1 MKKFMINAFAT
12 TGISLIML
20 SFVALAF
27 HAKCIYLETVF
38 QIFVVNVLSHL
49 LIILIRK
56 MDFRSNFLEM
66 TLELIS
72 LESELLIFGWL
83 FHWFT
88 SVSVA
93 ILVIMGGD
101 DICHITIFEFI
112 TDEASGKGNQFSDSK
127 AADAINQVL
136 WQSVFKGEDKM
147 EKEE

>member
-27 HAKCIYLETVF
+27 HAKRIYLETVF

-56 MDFRSNFLEM
+56 MDFRSNCLEM

-93 ILVIMGGD
+93 ILVIMGGM
-101 DICHITIFEFI
+101 IYVISLFL
-112 TDEASGKGNQFSDSK
+112 NLLQMRQ
-127 AADAINQVL
+127 AAKEINSLIQ
-136 WQSVFKGEDKM
+136 KRRM
-147 EKEE
+147 H

>member
-56 MDFRSNFLEM
+56 MDFRSNCLEM

-93 ILVIMGGD
+93 ILVIMGGM
-101 DICHITIFEFI
+101 IYVISLFL
-112 TDEASGKGNQFSDSK
+112 NLLQMRQ
-127 AADAINQVL
+127 AAKEINSLIQ
-136 WQSVFKGEDKM
+136 KRRM
-147 EKEE
+147 H

>member
-38 QIFVVNVLSHL
+38 QVFVVNVLSHL
-49 LIILIRK
+49 LIMLIRK
-56 MDFRSNFLEM
+56 MDFRSNSLEM
-66 TLELIS
+66 MLELIS

-88 SVSVA
+88 SVSVG
-93 ILVIMGGD
+93 ILVIMGVM
-101 DICHITIFEFI
+101 IYVISLFLNLLQM
-112 TDEASGKGNQFSDSK
+112 KQ
-127 AADAINQVL
+127 AAKEINALIQRRRM
-136 WQSVFKGEDKM
+136 Q
-147 EKEE
+147 

>member
-38 QIFVVNVLSHL
+38 QVFVVNVLSHL

-56 MDFRSNFLEM
+56 MDFRSNCLEM

-93 ILVIMGGD
+93 ILVIMGGM
-101 DICHITIFEFI
+101 IYVISLFL
-112 TDEASGKGNQFSDSK
+112 NLLQMRQ
-127 AADAINQVL
+127 AAKEINSLIQKRRM
-136 WQSVFKGEDKM
+136 Q
-147 EKEE
+147 

>member
-1 MKKFMINAFAT
+1 MINAFAT

-38 QIFVVNVLSHL
+38 QVFVVNVLSHL

-56 MDFRSNFLEM
+56 MDFRSNCLEM

-93 ILVIMGGD
+93 ILVIMGGM
-101 DICHITIFEFI
+101 IYVISLFFNLLQM
-112 TDEASGKGNQFSDSK
+112 KQ
-127 AADAINQVL
+127 AAKEINSLIQKRRM
-136 WQSVFKGEDKM
+136 Q
-147 EKEE
+147 

>member
-56 MDFRSNFLEM
+56 MDFRSTCLEM

-83 FHWFT
+83 FQWFT

-93 ILVIMGGD
+93 ILVIMGGM
-101 DICHITIFEFI
+101 IYVISLFLNLLQM
-112 TDEASGKGNQFSDSK
+112 KQ
-127 AADAINQVL
+127 AAKEINSLIQKRRM
-136 WQSVFKGEDKM
+136 Q
-147 EKEE
+147 

>member
-38 QIFVVNVLSHL
+38 QVFVVNVLSHL

-56 MDFRSNFLEM
+56 MDFRSNCLEM

-72 LESELLIFGWL
+72 LESEILIFGWL

-93 ILVIMGGD
+93 ILVIMGGM
-101 DICHITIFEFI
+101 IYVISLFLNLLQM
-112 TDEASGKGNQFSDSK
+112 KQ
-127 AADAINQVL
+127 AAKEINSLIQKRRM
-136 WQSVFKGEDKM
+136 Q
-147 EKEE
+147 

>member
-1 MKKFMINAFAT
+1 MKKFMINTFAT
-12 TGISLIML
+12 TGIFLIML

-56 MDFRSNFLEM
+56 MDFRSNCLEM

-93 ILVIMGGD
+93 ILVIMGGGWYMSYHYFL
-101 DICHITIFEFI
+101 IYYRWSKRQRKSILWFK
-112 TDEASGKGNQFSDSK
+112 SGGCNKSSSL
-127 AADAINQVL
+127 AI
-136 WQSVFKGEDKM
+136 SI
-147 EKEE
+147 

>member
-1 MKKFMINAFAT
+1 MINAFAT

-38 QIFVVNVLSHL
+38 QVFVVNVLSHL

-56 MDFRSNFLEM
+56 MDFRSNCLEM

-72 LESELLIFGWL
+72 LESEILIFGWL

-93 ILVIMGGD
+93 ILVIMGGM
-101 DICHITIFEFI
+101 IYVISLFL
-112 TDEASGKGNQFSDSK
+112 NLLQMRQ
-127 AADAINQVL
+127 AAKEINSLIQ
-136 WQSVFKGEDKM
+136 KRRM
-147 EKEE
+147 H

>member
-56 MDFRSNFLEM
+56 MDFRSNCLEM

-72 LESELLIFGWL
+72 LESEILIFGWL

-93 ILVIMGGD
+93 ILVIMGGM
-101 DICHITIFEFI
+101 IYVISLFFNLLQM
-112 TDEASGKGNQFSDSK
+112 KQ
-127 AADAINQVL
+127 AAKEINSLIQ
-136 WQSVFKGEDKM
+136 KRRM
-147 EKEE
+147 H

>member
-38 QIFVVNVLSHL
+38 QVFVVNVLSHL

-56 MDFRSNFLEM
+56 MDFRSNCLEM

-72 LESELLIFGWL
+72 LESEILIFGWL

-88 SVSVA
+88 RVSVA
-93 ILVIMGGD
+93 ILVIMGGM
-101 DICHITIFEFI
+101 IYVISLFLNLLQM
-112 TDEASGKGNQFSDSK
+112 KQ
-127 AADAINQVL
+127 AAKEINSLIQKRRM
-136 WQSVFKGEDKM
+136 Q
-147 EKEE
+147 

>member
-38 QIFVVNVLSHL
+38 QVFVVNVLSHL

-56 MDFRSNFLEM
+56 MDFRSNCLEM

-93 ILVIMGGD
+93 ILVIMGGM
-101 DICHITIFEFI
+101 IYVISLFFNLLQM
-112 TDEASGKGNQFSDSK
+112 KQ
-127 AADAINQVL
+127 AAKEINSLIQKRRM
-136 WQSVFKGEDKM
+136 Q
-147 EKEE
+147 

>member
-56 MDFRSNFLEM
+56 MDFRSNCLEM

-83 FHWFT
+83 FQWFT

-93 ILVIMGGD
+93 ILVIMGGM
-101 DICHITIFEFI
+101 IYVISLFLNLLQM
-112 TDEASGKGNQFSDSK
+112 KQ
-127 AADAINQVL
+127 AAKEINSLIQKRRM
-136 WQSVFKGEDKM
+136 Q
-147 EKEE
+147 

>member
-56 MDFRSNFLEM
+56 MDFRSNCLEM

-93 ILVIMGGD
+93 ILVIMGGM
-101 DICHITIFEFI
+101 IYVISLFLNLLQM
-112 TDEASGKGNQFSDSK
+112 KQ
-127 AADAINQVL
+127 AAKEINSLIQKRRM
-136 WQSVFKGEDKM
+136 Q
-147 EKEE
+147 

>member
-38 QIFVVNVLSHL
+38 QVFVVNVLSHL

-56 MDFRSNFLEM
+56 MDFRSNCLEM

-72 LESELLIFGWL
+72 LESEILIFGWL

-93 ILVIMGGD
+93 ILVIMGGM
-101 DICHITIFEFI
+101 IYVISLFFNLLQM
-112 TDEASGKGNQFSDSK
+112 KQ
-127 AADAINQVL
+127 AAKEINSLIQKRRM
-136 WQSVFKGEDKM
+136 Q
-147 EKEE
+147 

>member
-56 MDFRSNFLEM
+56 MDFRSNCLEM

-72 LESELLIFGWL
+72 LESEILIFGWL

-93 ILVIMGGD
+93 ILVIMGGM
-101 DICHITIFEFI
+101 IYVISLFLNLLQM
-112 TDEASGKGNQFSDSK
+112 KQ
-127 AADAINQVL
+127 AAKEINSLIQKRRM
-136 WQSVFKGEDKM
+136 Q
-147 EKEE
+147 

>member
-38 QIFVVNVLSHL
+38 QVFVVNVLSHL

-56 MDFRSNFLEM
+56 MDFRSNCLEM

-93 ILVIMGGD
+93 ILVIMGGM
-101 DICHITIFEFI
+101 IYVISLFL
-112 TDEASGKGNQFSDSK
+112 NLLQMRQ
-127 AADAINQVL
+127 AAKEINSLIQ
-136 WQSVFKGEDKM
+136 KRRM
-147 EKEE
+147 H